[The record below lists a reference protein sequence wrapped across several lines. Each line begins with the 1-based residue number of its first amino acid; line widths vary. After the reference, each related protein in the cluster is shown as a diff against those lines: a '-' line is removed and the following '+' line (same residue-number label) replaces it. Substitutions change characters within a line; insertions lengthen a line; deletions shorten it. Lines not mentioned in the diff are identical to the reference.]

1 MLILLAALLA
11 FAFFLFWASTG
22 APLTK
27 REWII
32 FYSSLAILTLLFQI
46 YVRSDECQGLA
57 GCGASFS
64 KAIAWAVIWPASW
77 LVFLAGL

>member
-1 MLILLAALLA
+1 MLILLAVPLA
-11 FAFFLFWASTG
+11 FAFVLFWASTG

-27 REWII
+27 REWVT
-32 FYSSLAILTLLFQI
+32 FYFGAALLTLLFQI

-64 KAIAWAVIWPASW
+64 KGLAWAVVWPASW

>member
-27 REWII
+27 GEWVV
-32 FYSSLAILTLLFQI
+32 FYSSVALLTLLFQI

-64 KAIAWAVIWPASW
+64 KALAWAVVWPASW